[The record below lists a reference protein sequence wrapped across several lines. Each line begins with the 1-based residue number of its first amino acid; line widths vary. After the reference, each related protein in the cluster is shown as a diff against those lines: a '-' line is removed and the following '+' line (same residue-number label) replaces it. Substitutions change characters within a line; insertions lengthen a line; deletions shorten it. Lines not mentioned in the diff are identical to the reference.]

1 MMCLHLFC
9 VCTAH
14 KYRIMT
20 VLCTFYEQGELY
32 IIDVSQSVDLDHP
45 KA

>member
-1 MMCLHLFC
+1 
-9 VCTAH
+9 
-14 KYRIMT
+14 MT